1 MGQRSQVS
9 EVGRRSGH
17 LMLTPS
23 GTVMQEPHLKGPWHL
38 TGNAAQA
45 GACRLSST
53 LRVHAQDTI

>member
-1 MGQRSQVS
+1 
-9 EVGRRSGH
+9 
-17 LMLTPS
+17 MLTPS